1 MRTIILHYHL
11 FKNAGTSLDRI
22 LQKNFGDGW
31 VTAEFEGKGGDNS
44 GAVADWIAST
54 PDAVAYSSHTMLGPV
69 PQVDGVRVVPIV
81 LLRDPIERIKS
92 AYRFER
98 KQQADTWGAQ
108 LAKQHDLAGYVRGRL
123 ARPKDRQCRNFQTAR
138 LASMCPGDAPELD
151 RALQAVEILRET
163 GVIGRVE
170 AFDNALAQLST
181 RLHDSYPE
189 FTWEST
195 KANVSKSDSTA
206 DISDDLNG
214 LLEES
219 NRDDAALCNA
229 VLNLGTNLLEKNKR

>member
-31 VTAEFEGKGGDNS
+31 VTAEFDGQGGDNS

-69 PQVDGVRVVPIV
+69 PQVEGVRVVPIV
-81 LLRDPIERIKS
+81 LLRDPIKRIKS

-108 LAKQHDLAGYVRGRL
+108 LAKQHDLEGYVRARL
-123 ARPKDRQCRNFQTAR
+123 ARPNDRQCRNFQTAR
-138 LASMCPGDAPELD
+138 LASMCPGDGPELD
-151 RALQAVEILRET
+151 RALQAMDILRKT

-170 AFDNALAQLST
+170 AFDDALTQLGT
-181 RLHDSYPE
+181 RLHNSHPD

-195 KANVSKSDSTA
+195 KANVSAPVDGPDTESTLDEELA
-206 DISDDLNG
+206 AENADDLH
-214 LLEES
+214 LWK
-219 NRDDAALCNA
+219 AAT
-229 VLNLGTNLLEKNKR
+229 VT

>member
-1 MRTIILHYHL
+1 
-11 FKNAGTSLDRI
+11 

-54 PDAVAYSSHTMLGPV
+54 PDAVAYSSHTMVGPV

-98 KQQADTWGAQ
+98 KQDADTWGAK
-108 LAKQHDLAGYVRGRL
+108 LAKAHDFEGYVHARL
-123 ARPKDRQCRNFQTAR
+123 ARPNDRQCRNFQTAR

-151 RALQAVEILRET
+151 RALQAIEILRET

-170 AFDNALAQLST
+170 AFDDALAQLST
-181 RLHDSYPE
+181 HLHDSYPE

-195 KANVSKSDSTA
+195 KANVSVPVADSENESKLNEELATHN
-206 DISDDLNG
+206 SDDLH
-214 LLEES
+214 LWK
-219 NRDDAALCNA
+219 AATVA
-229 VLNLGTNLLEKNKR
+229 

>member
-108 LAKQHDLAGYVRGRL
+108 LAKQHDLAGYARARL
-123 ARPKDRQCRNFQTAR
+123 ARPNDRQCRNFQTAR

-151 RALQAVEILRET
+151 RALQAIGILRET

-195 KANVSKSDSTA
+195 KANVSAPVESPKNASTLDEELA
-206 DISDDLNG
+206 THNSDDLH
-214 LLEES
+214 LWK
-219 NRDDAALCNA
+219 AATVA
-229 VLNLGTNLLEKNKR
+229 

>member
-44 GAVADWIAST
+44 GAVADWIDST

-108 LAKQHDLAGYVRGRL
+108 LAKQHDLAGYARARL
-123 ARPKDRQCRNFQTAR
+123 ARPNDRQCRNFQTAR

-151 RALQAVEILRET
+151 RALQAIGILRET

-170 AFDNALAQLST
+170 AFDDAIAQLST

-195 KANVSKSDSTA
+195 KANVSVPVADSENESKLNEELATHN
-206 DISDDLNG
+206 SDDLH
-214 LLEES
+214 LWK
-219 NRDDAALCNA
+219 A
-229 VLNLGTNLLEKNKR
+229 VTVT

>member
-44 GAVADWIAST
+44 GAVADWIDST

-69 PQVDGVRVVPIV
+69 PQVAGVRVVPIV

-108 LAKQHDLAGYVRGRL
+108 LAKQHDLAGYVRARL
-123 ARPKDRQCRNFQTAR
+123 ARPNDRQCRNFQTAR

-151 RALQAVEILRET
+151 RALQAIGILRET

-195 KANVSKSDSTA
+195 KANVSVPVADSENESKLNEELATHN
-206 DISDDLNG
+206 SDDLH
-214 LLEES
+214 LWK
-219 NRDDAALCNA
+219 AATVA
-229 VLNLGTNLLEKNKR
+229 

>member
-22 LQKNFGDGW
+22 LQKNFGAGW
-31 VTAEFEGKGGDNS
+31 VTAEFDGKGGDNR

-81 LLRDPIERIKS
+81 LLRDPVKRIKS

-98 KQQADTWGAQ
+98 KQQAETWGAQ
-108 LAKQHDLAGYVRGRL
+108 LAKRHDFEGYVNARL
-123 ARPKDRQCRNFQTAR
+123 ARPNDRQCRNFQTAR
-138 LASMCPGDAPELD
+138 LASMCPGDTPELD
-151 RALQAVEILRET
+151 RALQAMDILRKT

-170 AFDNALAQLST
+170 AFDDALAQLST
-181 RLHDSYPE
+181 RLHDSHPE

-195 KANVSKSDSTA
+195 KANVSQSGGAEEMSADLKEVLEDS
-206 DISDDLNG
+206 NQ
-214 LLEES
+214 
-219 NRDDAALCNA
+219 DDA
-229 VLNLGTNLLEKNKR
+229 VLLRSVE

>member
-31 VTAEFEGKGGDNS
+31 VTAEFDGQGGNNS
-44 GAVADWIAST
+44 DAVADWIVST
-54 PDAVAYSSHTMLGPV
+54 PDAVAYSSHTMVGPL
-69 PQVDGVRVVPIV
+69 PQVDGVRIVPIV
-81 LLRDPIERIKS
+81 LLRDPVERIKS

-108 LAKQHDLAGYVRGRL
+108 LAKQHDLEGYVHARL
-123 ARPKDRQCRNFQTAR
+123 ARPNDRQCRNFQTAR

-151 RALQAVEILRET
+151 RALQAMDNLRDT

-170 AFDNALAQLST
+170 AFDNALTQLAT
-181 RLHDSYPE
+181 RLHDSYPD

-195 KANVSKSDSTA
+195 KANVSQSGGAEDMP
-206 DISDDLNG
+206 DDLKE

-219 NRDDAALCNA
+219 NQDDAMLFRNM
-229 VLNLGTNLLEKNKR
+229 E